1 VDVVTVDGATVP
13 NPASSYTFNNV
24 TANHSINV
32 TFKKKTYTLTPSAGT
47 GGTIT
52 PSTVVTVNHGGN
64 QTFTFNPATGYEVDQ
79 VKVDGSS
86 VSFTGNQY
94 QFTNVTANHSIN
106 VTFKLKS
113 YTLTPSAGTGGTITP
128 STVVTVNHGGSQTFT
143 FNPATGYE
151 VDQVK
156 VDGSSVSFTGNQY
169 QFTNVTANHS
179 INVTFKLKSYTITAT
194 AGTGGTISPSGAVT
208 VNHGDNQAFSF
219 NVTSG
224 YEVDVVTVDGSV
236 VPSPGTSYTFTNVT
250 ANHTIHVTFKPTATP
265 QFTIVASAGTG
276 GTINPS
282 GNVIVNQGTN
292 QTFTFFPDVN
302 YEVDKVKVDGVEV
315 EVTDDSF
322 TFLNVTSDHSINV
335 TFKEKNAVGA
345 FDALQ
350 PQVWYARGF
359 IYVKNLIPGTSVQVF
374 DVLGRKQKAE
384 GRKGEGRKG
393 EKEKGEEEKGEVVVD
408 VSGLPVGVYFVKIS
422 TEKGVVVRKV
432 VRY

>member
-1 VDVVTVDGATVP
+1 
-13 NPASSYTFNNV
+13 
-24 TANHSINV
+24 
-32 TFKKKTYTLTPSAGT
+32 
-47 GGTIT
+47 
-52 PSTVVTVNHGGN
+52 
-64 QTFTFNPATGYEVDQ
+64 VDQ
-79 VKVDGSS
+79 VNVDGSS

-106 VTFKLKS
+106 VTFKLKT
-113 YTLTPSAGTGGTITP
+113 YTL
-128 STVVTVNHGGSQTFT
+128 
-143 FNPATGYE
+143 
-151 VDQVK
+151 
-156 VDGSSVSFTGNQY
+156 
-169 QFTNVTANHS
+169 
-179 INVTFKLKSYTITAT
+179 TAT

-219 NVTSG
+219 NVASG

-292 QTFTFFPDVN
+292 QTFYFVPDDHWKIEEVKVDGSVVNFTDDQYSFLNVTANHTIHVTFQEVVPEQFTITASFGPHGTMTPNGTITVPSGADQTFTFFPDVN

-335 TFKEKNAVGA
+335 TFKEKNAVGE

-359 IYVKNLIPGTSVQVF
+359 IYVKNLPAGTSVQVF

-384 GRKGEGRKG
+384 GRKAESR
-393 EKEKGEEEKGEVVVD
+393 KGEEEKGELVVD
-408 VSGLPVGVYFVKIS
+408 VSGLPVGGYFVKIS